1 MARKKRRG
9 KRPVV
14 KLRPFIFWPHLIAG
28 VTAGVVILTMSVTGV
43 LLAYEKQIL
52 AWADRQ
58 SVAGRLSSAGIGCR
72 PKRSSPVSRQPSRRR
87 L

>member
-1 MARKKRRG
+1 MARNKKRRG

-28 VTAGVVILTMSVTGV
+28 VTAGAVVFTMSVTGV
-43 LLAYEKQIL
+43 LLAYERQIL

-58 SVAGRLSSAGIGCR
+58 SVSSRLSPTATR
-72 PKRSSPVSRQPSRRR
+72 LSPHGTR
-87 L
+87 